1 MDAISAS
8 PYKSMKRYVIL
19 IKRGVYMEN
28 IVIDESKWNLMII
41 GEGIDTTI
49 ISGNLNCATFKCGQN
64 NNLSTYD
71 TATFAVSGKRF
82 IAKEISFRNTA
93 GPTNGQAVALKSDSD
108 FSVFYRCEISGY
120 QDSLCANTNL
130 QFYKECIMSGTVDFI
145 FGYATAVFQNCTILV
160 KKGLPVQKNTITAQ
174 GGKYQ
179 GRPTGFSFQFCNISA
194 DSDLLPAIKSTS
206 TFLGRPWHPYSKVIF
221 MQTYISDVLNQG
233 GWLEWNGSQYLDTL
247 YYAEYNNFGPGADLR
262 NRVKW
267 SGYHMLNDSSQAR
280 IFTVAQFISGDQ
292 WLPSTG
298 VPFISGL
305 GDQNII

>member
-1 MDAISAS
+1 
-8 PYKSMKRYVIL
+8 
-19 IKRGVYMEN
+19 
-28 IVIDESKWNLMII
+28 
-41 GEGIDTTI
+41 
-49 ISGNLNCATFKCGQN
+49 
-64 NNLSTYD
+64 
-71 TATFAVSGKRF
+71 
-82 IAKEISFRNTA
+82 
-93 GPTNGQAVALKSDSD
+93 
-108 FSVFYRCEISGY
+108 
-120 QDSLCANTNL
+120 
-130 QFYKECIMSGTVDFI
+130 MSGTVDFI

-179 GRPTGFSFQFCNISA
+179 GRPTGFSFQFCNIAA

-305 GDQNII
+305 GDPNII